1 MVGGGRR
8 WAVGGGRG
16 SEGRGHLSLSSEVER
31 ALPALTLAL
40 TLALTRTLSPSTRSR
55 SRSPCAD
62 QPHPEPI
69 SLGPPQVERALPK
82 EHVTALQPSELRA
95 LRAALE
101 RLPALLGLPAS
112 SLRPALLRDQVR
124 VRVRVRVRVTL
135 TLTLTLTSL

>member
-8 WAVGGGRG
+8 WAVGGGQG
-16 SEGRGHLSLSSEVER
+16 SVGRGHLSLSSEVER
-31 ALPALTLAL
+31 ALHAL

-55 SRSPCAD
+55 SPSPWAYH
-62 QPHPEPI
+62 PHPEPI

-82 EHVTALQPSELRA
+82 EHVTALQPSELRS

-112 SLRPALLRDQVR
+112 SLRPALLRDQVAPSSPLAR
-124 VRVRVRVRVTL
+124 P
-135 TLTLTLTSL
+135 

>member
-1 MVGGGRR
+1 MGGGQ
-8 WAVGGGRG
+8 G
-16 SEGRGHLSLSSEVER
+16 SVGRGHLSLSSEVEQ
-31 ALPALTLAL
+31 ALPAL

-55 SRSPCAD
+55 SRSPWAD

-112 SLRPALLRDQVR
+112 SLRPALLRDQAAPSSPPAR
-124 VRVRVRVRVTL
+124 P
-135 TLTLTLTSL
+135 